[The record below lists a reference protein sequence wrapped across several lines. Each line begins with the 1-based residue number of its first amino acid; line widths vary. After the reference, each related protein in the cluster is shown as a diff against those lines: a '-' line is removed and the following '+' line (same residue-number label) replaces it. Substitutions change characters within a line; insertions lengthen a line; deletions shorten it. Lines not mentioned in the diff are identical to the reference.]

1 MMFIDARYKGSQN
14 VIFGDERYISK
25 ELNTPLLKEDDK
37 DFIEDAYVI
46 YPETIVA
53 NPLMAK
59 NVVRY
64 FGNKDGYCNGRS
76 VVIGDNDFIVAHS
89 KVIMPT
95 ADFILH
101 NADINPVFN
110 NIDTLPYDQRR
121 IDVTYI
127 GKGYIYGDTAVVPN
141 TLFIAREWP
150 QTQEQLAMV
159 LRQTRFFF
167 TWDAWTATNVEAILC
182 GAVPIILDYGPWK
195 QEEIDGSELGWL
207 PRGDMT
213 DDGIVVDQEKFKI
226 GREDMIKNIGDL
238 SRLWK
243 SKVLE
248 FMGMVQEHF
257 GKN

>member
-1 MMFIDARYKGSQN
+1 
-14 VIFGDERYISK
+14 
-25 ELNTPLLKEDDK
+25 
-37 DFIEDAYVI
+37 
-46 YPETIVA
+46 
-53 NPLMAK
+53 
-59 NVVRY
+59 
-64 FGNKDGYCNGRS
+64 
-76 VVIGDNDFIVAHS
+76 
-89 KVIMPT
+89 
-95 ADFILH
+95 
-101 NADINPVFN
+101 
-110 NIDTLPYDQRR
+110 
-121 IDVTYI
+121 
-127 GKGYIYGDTAVVPN
+127 
-141 TLFIAREWP
+141 
-150 QTQEQLAMV
+150 MV